1 MSTYST
7 LTYLQYNN
15 HMILHPT
22 DRSKYFYGI
31 VEDPIILPNLT
42 IRVEFSQGYVP
53 TQGMSREQVSSNPN
67 VWDITVSSNNGFMQ
81 LLKNNEYL
89 LKILACNTY
98 DPGGYYENM
107 FSQMCYNCPNLT
119 KVPLFNLSNASN
131 CVGMFSYC
139 DLTSLPEFS
148 FNRSVQYG
156 WTDLELTSFCSWT
169 KITSVNFTNCRPK
182 YADNMFAGCS
192 ELLAAPNIDL
202 SLCTKIYYMFGE
214 CTKMRTSPDYD
225 IHSANNISTMYEN
238 CESLTT
244 IPDLTVSTSM
254 TNCHRAFAGCRNA
267 SGGILR
273 MYNKL
278 KDISTITDH
287 VGCFYNCGVDSPTGA
302 AELAQIPSD
311 WKGES

>member
-1 MSTYST
+1 MSTY
-7 LTYLQYNN
+7 LQFNN

-22 DRSKYFYGI
+22 NSGKYFSGI
-31 VEDPIILPNLT
+31 VEDPIILPNRT
-42 IRVEFSQGYVP
+42 IRVQFTQGYVP
-53 TQGMSREQVSSNPN
+53 SQGLSREQVSSNPN
-67 VWDITVSSNNGFMQ
+67 VWDITVNQQGFMS
-81 LLKNNEYL
+81 LFRNNEYL

-98 DPGGYYENM
+98 GPGGYYEDM
-107 FSQMCYNCPNLT
+107 FTQMCLNCTNLT
-119 KVPLFNLSNASN
+119 KVPLFNLSNAYS
-131 CVGMFSYC
+131 CVGMFSGC
-139 DLTSLPEFS
+139 ENLTSLPEFS
-148 FNRSVQYG
+148 FDSSIQHN
-156 WTDLELTSFCSWT
+156 WTQLQLSSFCSWT
-169 KITSVNFTNCRPK
+169 KITSVNFSNCRPK
-182 YADNMFAGCS
+182 KSDNMFAGCS

-202 SLCTKIYYMFGE
+202 SLCTSVYYMFGE